1 MQQYCAE
8 ICVPYLP
15 GMERAGVIVD
25 GPDAGLRVRAMAAAG
40 PAPGVDGGLAEI
52 ARPFPVPGGHAEV
65 GASVE
70 IASSPPGG
78 PDEQELIRRA
88 GIAMY
93 QAKRGGRG
101 RRVTYRGAM
110 DASSTVA
117 PWTRAPRWRH
127 GRELHGGAMAA
138 SSTVA
143 PWPRAPRSSR
153 KRRVCCAPWRIRQGA
168 VMWSGTSASSWMADR
183 PYRAVVLVETQVAA
197 SVGLRVLVV
206 WVLVHGRVGA

>member
-8 ICVPYLP
+8 IGVPYLP

-65 GASVE
+65 GASVG

-117 PWTRAPRWRH
+117 PRTRAPW
-127 GRELHGGAMAA
+127 
-138 SSTVA
+138 
-143 PWPRAPRSSR
+143 SSR
-153 KRRVCCAPWRIRQGA
+153 KRRACCAPWRNRQGA
-168 VMWSGTSASSWMADR
+168 VIWSGTSASSWMADR
-183 PYRAVVLVETQVAA
+183 PHRAVVLVETQVAA